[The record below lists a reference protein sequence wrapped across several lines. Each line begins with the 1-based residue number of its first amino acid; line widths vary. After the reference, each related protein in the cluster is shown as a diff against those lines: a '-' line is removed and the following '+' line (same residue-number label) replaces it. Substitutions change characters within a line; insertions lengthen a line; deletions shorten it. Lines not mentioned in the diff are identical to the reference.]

1 MEVVLPEPPS
11 SFSCGLGNTIVV
23 GYVDGIVQYGT
34 YDLPSNSLQAQWK
47 FQTKGSVRGLV
58 ISHDQSDV
66 FAITSNRGISCFDIE
81 TGRRKRCI
89 KRGHNERPTSICLR
103 HPDLANRSHHFSTG
117 DESGEVQNFE
127 FLLHILTSQFE
138 KGYSVFSQ
146 LSNPQDVNAL
156 RNDNRHNLLS
166 ASADGTLAV
175 YDVRKRRLRVKSEVM
190 PSELL
195 SLCVTE
201 KYVYVGARGGYLE
214 VFAHGDFG
222 NILQRIRTGFDMGVD
237 DVVELRKGLL
247 IACSGS
253 SDKLKLINVIP
264 TKKLG
269 VVGKHG
275 DDDGVDQLMV
285 STDGSTLI
293 SMSTFAS
300 SIKFWA
306 LSELLEEIPML
317 PAAEMKKRK
326 PLVKERFFDDL
337 MEKKAKRRAEDD
349 QNHSGDQSFSANSDE
364 SGDIGDNE
372 ELDDDECDHYT
383 NDEDEVANDL

>member
-1 MEVVLPEPPS
+1 MEVMLPEPPS

-23 GYVDGIVQYGT
+23 GYVDGIVQ
-34 YDLPSNSLQAQWK
+34 WK
-47 FQTKGSVRGLV
+47 FQTKGSVRGLA

-81 TGRRKRCI
+81 TGKRKRCI
-89 KRGHNERPTSICLR
+89 KRGHHKRPTSICLR
-103 HPDLANRSHHFSTG
+103 NPDLANRSHHFSTG
-117 DESGEVQNFE
+117 DESGEIRSWDFRADDPIICAWKEQ
-127 FLLHILTSQFE
+127 QA
-138 KGYSVFSQ
+138 
-146 LSNPQDVNAL
+146 DVNAL
-156 RNDNRHNLLS
+156 KNDSRHSLLS

-175 YDVRKRRLRVKSEVM
+175 YDIRKRRLRVKSEVM

-214 VFAHGDFG
+214 VFVHGDYG
-222 NILQRIRTGFDMGVD
+222 NILQRIQTGFDMGVD

-264 TKKLG
+264 AKKLG

-300 SIKFWA
+300 SIKFWP
-306 LSELLEEIPML
+306 LSELLEEIPL
-317 PAAEMKKRK
+317 LRAAEVKKRK
-326 PLVKERFFDDL
+326 PLVNER
-337 MEKKAKRRAEDD
+337 
-349 QNHSGDQSFSANSDE
+349 
-364 SGDIGDNE
+364 
-372 ELDDDECDHYT
+372 
-383 NDEDEVANDL
+383 